1 MTALKVFLVW
11 VVAVVVLFV
20 ALYLLAAI
28 TGGGIGSGELFLVAG
43 VAAVVAAL
51 WAFRQRRTPPPEA

>member
-11 VVAVVVLFV
+11 VVAVVVLSV
-20 ALYLLAAI
+20 VLSLLAAI
-28 TGGGIGSGELFLVAG
+28 TGSGIGPGEQFLVVG

-51 WAFRQRRTPPPEA
+51 WAFRQRRTPPPAA